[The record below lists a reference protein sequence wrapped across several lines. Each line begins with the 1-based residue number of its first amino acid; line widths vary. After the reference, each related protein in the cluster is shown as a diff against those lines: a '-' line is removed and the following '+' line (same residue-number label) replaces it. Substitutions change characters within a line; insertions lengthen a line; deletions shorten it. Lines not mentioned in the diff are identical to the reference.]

1 MKKDP
6 CLEALQVAHR
16 EGREHLASET
26 VVWMVRHSD
35 DMMQLGALVTIWRFL
50 APRAVQAAM
59 QAAGVEG

>member
-16 EGREHLASET
+16 EGREHLATEMFA
-26 VVWMVRHSD
+26 WMVNHSD
-35 DMMQLGALVTIWRFL
+35 KMMALGALFTITRVL

-59 QAAGVEG
+59 QVAGVEG